1 MMLPFVAG
9 LLLAYGGMVGL
20 CQGMERNF
28 KLVWKREP
36 SPVLRHALRMTGAAL
51 LVGSFASCVWA
62 WGWAMGPVGWLGAIS
77 LATLVLAWLLPYHA
91 RLAVVFPVA
100 GIPLWLLA
108 WTVMC

>member
-1 MMLPFVAG
+1 MMVPFVAG

-36 SPVLRHALRMTGAAL
+36 PRVLRDALRTLGAVL
-51 LVGSFASCVWA
+51 LMGSFASCVLA
-62 WGWAMGPVGWLGAIS
+62 WGWAMGPVGWFGAIS
-77 LATLVLAWLLPYHA
+77 LAALVLAWLLPYQA

-100 GIPLWLLA
+100 AIPLWLLVG
-108 WTVMC
+108 TVIG

>member
-28 KLVWKREP
+28 KLVWNREP

-51 LVGSFASCVWA
+51 LVGSFASCVSA
-62 WGWAMGPVGWLGAIS
+62 WGWVMGPVGWFGAIS
-77 LATLVLAWLLPYHA
+77 LAALVLAWLLPYQA

-100 GIPLWLLA
+100 GIPLWLLT
-108 WTVMC
+108 WTVIG